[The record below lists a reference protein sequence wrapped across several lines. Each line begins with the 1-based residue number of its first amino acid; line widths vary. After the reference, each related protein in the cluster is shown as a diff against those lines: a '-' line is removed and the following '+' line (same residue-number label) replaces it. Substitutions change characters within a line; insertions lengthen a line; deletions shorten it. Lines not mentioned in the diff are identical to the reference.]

1 MVSVTSAL
9 RVEIVPDSVTSE
21 EFLTLAKKLLGE
33 SESRAIEALLRQKKA
48 VDGNQGSDKNNNV

>member
-1 MVSVTSAL
+1 
-9 RVEIVPDSVTSE
+9 VTSE